1 MSMKITEQQLRRA
14 VPNVHKERVKE
25 FVAVFNEYCEQF
37 GIDTPVRVVH
47 FLSQVSYESGA
58 LNYVAENLN
67 YSADG
72 LLKTFPR
79 YFKTRAEAQLYAR
92 HPEKIAN
99 RVYANRMGNGSEA
112 SGDGWRYRGRGV
124 IQITG
129 KYQYQAYQTSG
140 FCVGN
145 LVAHPE
151 WLEKSPGA
159 YKSAMWFWY
168 KNGCNELADRDDVV
182 GVTRKINGGTN
193 GLSTRQY
200 YLRRFKKEF
209 GI

>member
-1 MSMKITEQQLRRA
+1 MKITEQQLRRA

-25 FVAVFNEYCEQF
+25 FVAVFNEYCERF